1 MTTNSKIKDFDVTL
15 GNYINNQIAEGIDI
29 STVVL
34 VLDKYL
40 LSAKMAEMEVIKH
53 EEEEQLKAMQ
63 NRSENLF
70 EPDTTA
76 YAEPAVDVKENDES
90 ITGPGSI
97 EEDDEDTDIV
107 SDEKE

>member
-1 MTTNSKIKDFDVTL
+1 MATNSKIKDFDVTL

-53 EEEEQLKAMQ
+53 EEEQLKAVQ
-63 NRSENLF
+63 NNTEISENLS
-70 EPDTTA
+70 EPYTTA
-76 YAEPAVDVKENDES
+76 YAEPAVDIKENDEC
-90 ITGPGSI
+90 ITGPESI
-97 EEDDEDTDIV
+97 AEDEDTDIV
-107 SDEKE
+107 SDEK